1 MNHLDILSQI
11 LGVTAPVFAMVFMG
25 LVLRRVQLIN
35 DSFIQTASTLTY
47 KATMPTLFFLSI
59 WQADLQRAFNA
70 KLVLYFCMATLI
82 GFAASWWWARHA
94 VQREQRGVFVQ
105 GAFRGNCGVVSF
117 ALVASYYG
125 DYGLSVGGVLV
136 GFTILLFNV
145 LSVLIL
151 SVYSPT
157 LKFSPAMVGKELT
170 RNPLIIAVVLGM
182 LASAVGLYI
191 PQWMLKSAEYFAGL
205 TLPLAL
211 ICVGGTLSLA
221 GVKAS
226 GKAAIQSSFIKVA
239 ALPVLACTA
248 AWALGFAGPELVVL
262 WMFFASPTA
271 AASFAM
277 AVAAGGDGRLA
288 ANIIALTTLVS
299 IATITLGI
307 YALKAM
313 GH

>member
-1 MNHLDILSQI
+1 MLSEI

-25 LVLRRVQLIN
+25 WVLRRVSLIN

-59 WQADLQRAFNA
+59 WQADLQSAFNA
-70 KLVLYFCMATLI
+70 QLVFFFCAATI
-82 GFAASWWWARHA
+82 VGFLASWWWASNFTPYG
-94 VQREQRGVFVQ
+94 QRGVFVQ
-105 GAFRGNCGVVSF
+105 GSFRGNCGVVSF

-151 SVYSPT
+151 SVYSPS
-157 LKFSPAMVGKELT
+157 LKFSPAMVGKELMK
-170 RNPLIIAVVLGM
+170 NPLIIAVVLGM
-182 LASAVGLYI
+182 VASAVNLFI
-191 PQWMLKSAEYFAGL
+191 PQWLLKSGEYFAGL

-226 GKAAIQSSFIKVA
+226 GIAAIQSSAIKVA
-239 ALPVLACTA
+239 ILPVLACFV
-248 AWALGFAGPELVVL
+248 AWLIGIEGRELIIL

-277 AVAAGGDGRLA
+277 AVAAGGDGKLA

-299 IATITLGI
+299 IATMTIGI
-307 YALKAM
+307 YALTAL

>member
-1 MNHLDILSQI
+1 MNQVELLSQI

-25 LVLRRVQLIN
+25 LLLKKVRLI
-35 DSFIQTASTLTY
+35 DEAFIQTASTLTY
-47 KATMPTLFFLSI
+47 KATMPTLFFMSI
-59 WQADLQRAFNA
+59 WQADLQNAFNA
-70 KLVLYFCMATLI
+70 ELVLFFCGATLL
-82 GFAASWWWARHA
+82 GFAGSWLWAAKRMPWA
-94 VQREQRGVFVQ
+94 QRGVFVQ
-105 GAFRGNCGVVSF
+105 GCFRGNCGVVSF
-117 ALVASYYG
+117 ALAASYYG

-151 SVYSPT
+151 SVYSPS
-157 LKFSPAMVGKELT
+157 LKFSPASVCKELVK
-170 RNPLIIAVVLGM
+170 NPLIIAVVLGM
-182 LASAVGLYI
+182 LASAVKLYI
-191 PQWMLKSAEYFAGL
+191 PEWVVKSGQYFAGL

-226 GKAAIQSSFIKVA
+226 GKPSMQASAIKIAILPIAACS
-239 ALPVLACTA
+239 A
-248 AWALGFAGPELVVL
+248 AWFLGFEDRDLVIL
-262 WMFFASPTA
+262 WMFLASPTA

-299 IATITLGI
+299 LVSMTGGI
-307 YALKAM
+307 YVLTAT
-313 GH
+313 GR

>member
-1 MNHLDILSQI
+1 MNQFHALSEI

-25 LVLRRVQLIN
+25 LVLRKVNLIN

-59 WQADLQRAFNA
+59 WRADLQSAFNA
-70 KLVLYFCMATLI
+70 KLVFFFCAATLA
-82 GFAASWWWARHA
+82 GFLASWWWASKFTPYS
-94 VQREQRGVFVQ
+94 QRGVFVQ
-105 GAFRGNCGVVSF
+105 GSFRGNCGVVSF

-151 SVYSPT
+151 SIYSPI
-157 LKFSPAMVGKELT
+157 LKFSPAIVGKELLK
-170 RNPLIIAVVLGM
+170 NPLIIAVVLGM
-182 LASAVGLYI
+182 VASAIKLHI
-191 PQWMLKSAEYFAGL
+191 PDWLLKSGEYFAGL

-226 GKAAIQSSFIKVA
+226 GMAAIESSTIKVA
-239 ALPVLACTA
+239 ILPVLACAA
-248 AWALGFAGPELVVL
+248 AWVVGIEGRELVIL

-277 AVAAGGDGRLA
+277 AVAAGGDGKLA

-299 IATITLGI
+299 IATMTIGI
-307 YALKAM
+307 YALTTL

>member
-1 MNHLDILSQI
+1 MNQLLISSEI
-11 LGVTAPVFAMVFMG
+11 LGVTAPVFAMVFLG
-25 LVLRRVQLIN
+25 FLLHKIRLIN
-35 DSFIQTASTLTY
+35 DSFIQTASTLTF

-59 WQADLQRAFNA
+59 WQADLQSAFNA
-70 KLVLYFCMATLI
+70 QLVFFFCIATII
-82 GFAASWWWARHA
+82 GFLSSWWWATKTIPY
-94 VQREQRGVFVQ
+94 EQRGVFVQ

-125 DYGLSVGGVLV
+125 AYGLSVGGVLV

-151 SVYSPT
+151 SIYSPS
-157 LKFSPAMVGKELT
+157 LKFSWASMSKELLK
-170 RNPLIIAVVLGM
+170 NPLIISVVLGI
-182 LASAVGLYI
+182 LASSVQLYI
-191 PQWMLKSAEYFAGL
+191 PQWLLKSGQYFSGL

-211 ICVGGTLSLA
+211 ICVGGTLSLS
-221 GVKAS
+221 GIKAS
-226 GKAAIQSSFIKVA
+226 GLSAIQSSAIKIIL
-239 ALPVLACTA
+239 LPVLACLTA
-248 AWALGFAGPELVVL
+248 WSLGITGRDLVIL

-288 ANIIALTTLVS
+288 ANIIALTTLAS
-299 IATITLGI
+299 IITMTLGI
-307 YALKAM
+307 YILTVL

>member
-1 MNHLDILSQI
+1 MNQLNVLSEI

-25 LVLRRVQLIN
+25 LVLRKTRLI
-35 DSFIQTASTLTY
+35 DEGFIQTASTLTY

-59 WQADLQRAFNA
+59 WQADLQSAFNA
-70 KLVLYFCMATLI
+70 ELVLFLCTATLL
-82 GFAASWWWARHA
+82 GFLGSWWWASHFVA
-94 VQREQRGVFVQ
+94 YSQRGVFVQ

-125 DYGLSVGGVLV
+125 AYGLSVGGVLV

-151 SVYSPT
+151 SIYSPT
-157 LKFSPAMVGKELT
+157 LKFSPAAVCRELLK
-170 RNPLIIAVVLGM
+170 NPLIIAVVLGM
-182 LASAVGLYI
+182 LASAIQLHI
-191 PQWMLKSAEYFAGL
+191 PQWLLKSADYFAGL

-226 GKAAIQSSFIKVA
+226 GVAAMQSSAIKIGI
-239 ALPVLACTA
+239 LPVLACAA
-248 AWALGFAGPELVVL
+248 AWAIGIEGRDLIIL
-262 WMFFASPTA
+262 WMFFSSPTA

-277 AVAAGGDGRLA
+277 AVAAGGDGKLA

-299 IATITLGI
+299 IATMTLGI
-307 YALKAM
+307 YVLTAL

>member
-1 MNHLDILSQI
+1 MNQFNVLSEI

-25 LVLRRVQLIN
+25 LVLRKVKLIN
-35 DSFIQTASTLTY
+35 DAFIQSASTLTY

-59 WQADLQRAFNA
+59 RQADLHSAFNA
-70 KLVLYFCMATLI
+70 ELVFFLCAATVFVFL
-82 GFAASWWWARHA
+82 ASWWWATKA
-94 VQREQRGVFVQ
+94 IPYAQRGVFVQ
-105 GAFRGNCGVVSF
+105 GAFRGNCGVVGF

-151 SVYSPT
+151 SIYSPT
-157 LKFSPAMVGKELT
+157 LKFSPAAVGKELIK
-170 RNPLIIAVVLGM
+170 NPLMIAVVLGM
-182 LASAVGLYI
+182 AASAVQLYI
-191 PQWMLKSAEYFAGL
+191 PQWVLKSGEYFAGL

-221 GVKAS
+221 GIKAS
-226 GKAAIQSSFIKVA
+226 GAAAVQSSVIKIIL
-239 ALPVLACTA
+239 LPVLACGV
-248 AWALGFAGPELVVL
+248 AWAIGIEGRHLIIL
-262 WMFFASPTA
+262 WMFFATPTA
-271 AASFAM
+271 AASFSM
-277 AVAAGGDGRLA
+277 SVAAGGDGKLA

-299 IATITLGI
+299 IGTMTLGI
-307 YALKAM
+307 YILTAL

>member
-1 MNHLDILSQI
+1 MNQFNVLSEI

-25 LVLRRVQLIN
+25 LLLRKVKLIN
-35 DSFIQTASTLTY
+35 EAFIQTASTLTY

-59 WQADLQRAFNA
+59 WQADLQSAFNA
-70 KLVLYFCMATLI
+70 ELVFFFCAATLL
-82 GFAASWWWARHA
+82 GFLASWWWATKTIA
-94 VQREQRGVFVQ
+94 YGQRGVFVQ
-105 GAFRGNCGVVSF
+105 GSFRGNCGVVSF

-151 SVYSPT
+151 SVYSPS
-157 LKFSPAMVGKELT
+157 LKFSPAAVGKELAK
-170 RNPLIIAVVLGM
+170 NPLIIAVVLGM
-182 LASAVGLYI
+182 AASAVALYI
-191 PQWMLKSAEYFAGL
+191 PQWLLKSAEYFAGL

-226 GKAAIQSSFIKVA
+226 GVAAIQSSTIKIAV
-239 ALPVLACTA
+239 LPVLACTV
-248 AWALGFAGPELVVL
+248 AWAIGIEGKHLIIL

-277 AVAAGGDGRLA
+277 AVAAGGDGKLA

-299 IATITLGI
+299 IATMTAGI
-307 YALKAM
+307 YALTAL

>member
-1 MNHLDILSQI
+1 MNHLDTLGQI
-11 LGVTAPVFAMVFMG
+11 LGITAPVFAMVLMG
-25 LVLRRVQLIN
+25 LLLKKISLIN

-59 WQADLQRAFNA
+59 WRADLQSAFNLQ
-70 KLVLYFCMATLI
+70 LVLYFCVATLV
-82 GFAASWWWARHA
+82 GFAASWWWASRT
-94 VQREQRGVFVQ
+94 VEYRQRGVFVQ

-117 ALVASYYG
+117 ALVASTYG
-125 DYGLSVGGVLV
+125 DYGLSVGGVLA

-151 SVYSPT
+151 SLYSPS
-157 LKFSPAMVGKELT
+157 LRFSPVAIARELAK
-170 RNPLIIAVVLGM
+170 NPLIIAVVLGM
-182 LASAVGLYI
+182 FASAMGLSL
-191 PQWMLKSAEYFAGL
+191 PQWLLKSAEYFAGL

-221 GVKAS
+221 GIRAS
-226 GKAAIQSSFIKVA
+226 GSSAMQSSFIKVLG
-239 ALPVLACTA
+239 LPVLACA
-248 AWALGFAGPELVVL
+248 GAWLLGITGTNLVIL

-299 IATITLGI
+299 IASITLGI